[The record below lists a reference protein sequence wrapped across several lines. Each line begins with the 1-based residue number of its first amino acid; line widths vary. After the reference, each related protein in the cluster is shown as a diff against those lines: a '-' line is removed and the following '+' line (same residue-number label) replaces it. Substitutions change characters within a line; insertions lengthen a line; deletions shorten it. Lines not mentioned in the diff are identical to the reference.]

1 MEGMNME
8 NRYME
13 KAQLLL
19 KNRDTVGKCFML
31 SESSVELAGAAVF
44 TMRGK
49 EATAEGIK
57 SARHL
62 LHSKVGMFSDI
73 RLYGEE
79 IFICMTASQ
88 DNPEE
93 YLQRAISAYDCL
105 KEKFFW
111 STYLPFAAFSIAQ
124 DFSEEEYEG
133 IASRARLIYDEMKD
147 RHPFLTGEEDSPLCV
162 MMAVSERDS
171 SLVTDDDEKCYRIL
185 EGDFF
190 DKNSVQMLSH
200 ILALQDGDAESKCAR
215 TMELF
220 EKMRGANLKFGSGYE
235 LCSLGYLA
243 LSGRDSD
250 VLVSEMSEMDGWLKE
265 QKGFGFLSMTTK
277 AQRLMIE
284 GMLLRDD
291 GRGDGVQAAAVTGM
305 IAMVI
310 MEEIILYSIICC
322 TAVTTVTNTN

>member
-162 MMAVSERDS
+162 MIWR
-171 SLVTDDDEKCYRIL
+171 KC
-185 EGDFF
+185 
-190 DKNSVQMLSH
+190 
-200 ILALQDGDAESKCAR
+200 
-215 TMELF
+215 
-220 EKMRGANLKFGSGYE
+220 
-235 LCSLGYLA
+235 
-243 LSGRDSD
+243 
-250 VLVSEMSEMDGWLKE
+250 
-265 QKGFGFLSMTTK
+265 
-277 AQRLMIE
+277 
-284 GMLLRDD
+284 LLP
-291 GRGDGVQAAAVTGM
+291 
-305 IAMVI
+305 
-310 MEEIILYSIICC
+310 
-322 TAVTTVTNTN
+322 N